1 LYYQGF
7 NIYFLYNILSRD
19 DIFAT
24 FAHCFKKIIMFL
36 IDYPYASELLMQTT
50 KKINV
55 PAIQTE
61 SAKQLIGTSPKVL
74 TIEEKESL
82 ERLSKEKEPKIY
94 CNSENSIAWIQQNLK
109 HTHLPEL
116 IDLCKDKYKFRELL
130 KPVYP
135 DFRFVEVSFDQL
147 PDYDV
152 DQFRFPFI
160 LKPVTGFFSLGIH
173 VVENKEDWQNAL
185 VDLRIEMQEAKNLF
199 PKEVL
204 DSNRFLLEELI
215 DGKEYAVD
223 AFFKADGTPEIVNIY
238 EHVFASGKDVSDR
251 LYFTSKKV
259 FDVGFD
265 KFKKVLEALSIE
277 GNFRNF
283 AMHIEFRINKHGV
296 AIPIEANPMRF
307 AGFCM
312 GDMTQYSLGFNPYEA
327 YFNEEV
333 PDWKES
339 FKGKENTQYNVI
351 IASHNINPEKL
362 DEVNYEAFEKGFS
375 NLLHMHKIDY
385 RKYPVFA
392 FAFYEV
398 ESENDK
404 ETEYFLKS
412 NMNEFMS
419 FRD

>member
-1 LYYQGF
+1 ML
-7 NIYFLYNILSRD
+7 
-19 DIFAT
+19 
-24 FAHCFKKIIMFL
+24 L

-50 KKINV
+50 QQINV
-55 PAIQTE
+55 PVIQTE
-61 SAKQLIGTSPKVL
+61 SAKQLIGATKEVF
-74 TIEEKESL
+74 TIEEKEAL
-82 ERLSKEKEPKIY
+82 EKLSKEKEPKIY
-94 CNSENSIAWIQQNLK
+94 CNSENSIAWIQKNLK

-116 IDLCKDKYKFRELL
+116 IGLCKDKYKFRELL

-135 DFRFVEVSFDQL
+135 DFRFAEVSFDQL
-147 PDYDV
+147 PDFDV
-152 DQFRFPFI
+152 DQFGFPFI

-173 VVENKEDWQNAL
+173 VVENKEDWQEAL
-185 VDLRIEMQEAKNLF
+185 VDLKKEMQEAENLF

-251 LYFTSKKV
+251 LYFTSKNV

-265 KFKKVLEALSIE
+265 KFMEVLKALSTE
-277 GNFRNF
+277 GKFRNF
-283 AMHIEFRINKHGV
+283 AMHIEFRINKQGV

-312 GDMTQYSLGFNPYEA
+312 GDMTKYSRGFNPYEA

-333 PDWKES
+333 PDWKEC
-339 FKGKENTQYNVI
+339 FKGKENAQYNVI
-351 IASHNINPEKL
+351 IASHNVNPNKV
-362 DEVNYEAFEKGFS
+362 DEVNYTAFEQGFS
-375 NLLHMHKIDY
+375 NLLHMHKIDF

-392 FAFYEV
+392 FAFCEV
-398 ESENDK
+398 DEENDK

-412 NMNEFMS
+412 NMHEFMS
-419 FRD
+419 IKN